1 MAGPPLKGV
10 LGPHFRGSLDCFA
23 VQNGFKPL
31 FAREVAVHEGSF
43 FCQSCAAPVVCC
55 ARPRAQVPSPPFR
68 YVRPPLP
75 QFPSDWAASKMKCVL
90 LINVYNFSIVTRTAR
105 APQRSFGEVACPSP
119 REPQKTWP
127 GTNKVCRL
135 ARPCFTQQ
143 KKKESKAKGPKAA
156 AAYD

>member
-1 MAGPPLKGV
+1 M
-10 LGPHFRGSLDCFA
+10 
-23 VQNGFKPL
+23 
-31 FAREVAVHEGSF
+31 VAKLS
-43 FCQSCAAPVVCC
+43 
-55 ARPRAQVPSPPFR
+55 
-68 YVRPPLP
+68 
-75 QFPSDWAASKMKCVL
+75 
-90 LINVYNFSIVTRTAR
+90 VYNFSIVTRTAR